1 MEKKVIELDVQVK
14 GENNVKAVDE
24 NIKKAEGSAKNLKK
38 ETGGITQQL
47 DRLSGGAISG
57 FRNMTKGVKGATLGF
72 KGLRGAIIA
81 TGIGALLIAVTSLA
95 MAFSRNQDEADK
107 LSEFMSGI
115 GAAVDVLLDGLAD
128 LGSLLIDVFDNPK
141 QAVKDLWEV
150 IKQNLVNRIQGV
162 VDSFGAVGRAIK
174 SVINLDWDGLKE
186 AGEDFALANQQIVT
200 GVTAEQWGKLGENIK
215 NTGEEIAIAAEKAR
229 RLQRAENALRDAT
242 IRNIG
247 TQAELRKVIES
258 KRLQAEAEGISISE
272 QIKLLQ
278 EADDAEQALLS
289 NRQKLLKQEIS
300 ILEERQ
306 ALSKN
311 TAEDNRQLAELQA
324 NLIDLESQSASQRV
338 RLSRRLN
345 SLRKQ
350 EQAEEE
356 EYYKELEQLRLNAL
370 TDAEEKLRAETEI
383 KLREIREKY
392 GKETE
397 LEKELIAQRDAEL
410 EQMRLEKEEKEAEDE
425 LERLQRIKE
434 IQDEF
439 EELTE
444 LERLE
449 KEEEKRLAE
458 LEQLDATE
466 EQKQA
471 IREAYA
477 QQRNNLADQE
487 LDYQKK
493 LDDALLQSKLKAFGT
508 ILGATATAFGEQSKL
523 GKKFAIAQ
531 ALFNTYQ
538 GVSGALADPTTPS
551 FFARLANAATALSS
565 GLNSV
570 RQIKKTNF
578 SGGGA
583 TGGGATTS
591 GARQVQTSQAQAPRF
606 NINEAQQGNQIA
618 DALSEQN
625 NRPVEAYVV
634 SSNVR
639 SREAL
644 DRNIE
649 ESATIG

>member
-1 MEKKVIELDVQVK
+1 MEKKIIELDVKVK
-14 GENNVKAVDE
+14 GENNVKAVDN

-47 DRLSGGAISG
+47 DKLSGGAISG
-57 FRNMTKGVKGATLGF
+57 FRNMTKGVKGVTLGF

-95 MAFSRNQDEADK
+95 MAFRRNQDEADK

-115 GAAVDVLLDGLAD
+115 GAAVDILLDGLAD
-128 LGSLLIDVFDNPK
+128 LGSLLINVFSNPK

-162 VDSFGAVGRAIK
+162 VDAFGAVGRAIQ

-186 AGEDFALANQQIVT
+186 AGKDFALANQQIVT
-200 GVTAEQWGKLGENIK
+200 GVTAEQWSKLGENIK
-215 NTGEEIAIAAEKAR
+215 NTGNEIAIAAEKAR

-300 ILEERQ
+300 ILQQRQ

-324 NLIDLESQSASQRV
+324 SLIDLESQSASQRV

-356 EYYKELEQLRLNAL
+356 EYYKQLEQLRLNAL
-370 TDAEEKLRAETEI
+370 TDAEEKLRQETEI

-392 GKETE
+392 GRETE
-397 LEKELIAQRDAEL
+397 LEKELIAQRDAEID
-410 EQMRLEKEEKEAEDE
+410 RLRIEKEQKDEEAEE
-425 LERLQRIKE
+425 KRLAGIKA

-439 EELTE
+439 AELTE
-444 LERLE
+444 LERLD
-449 KEEEKRLAE
+449 KEEAAKLAE
-458 LEQLDATE
+458 LERLNATE
-466 EQKQA
+466 DEKLAIIEAFENKRNKLAKDSADFQK
-471 IREAYA
+471 
-477 QQRNNLADQE
+477 E
-487 LDYQKK
+487 LDRQ
-493 LDDALLQSKLKAFGT
+493 LLQSKLQAFSN
-508 ILGATATAFGEQSKL
+508 ILGATAVAFGEQSKL

-551 FFARLANAATALSS
+551 FFVRLANASTALAT
-565 GLNSV
+565 GLNAV
-570 RQIKKTNF
+570 RQIRKTNF

-583 TGGGATTS
+583 TGGAQ
-591 GARQVQTSQAQAPRF
+591 AVQTTQAQSPRF
-606 NINEAQQGNQIA
+606 NINEAAQGNQIA
-618 DALSEQN
+618 DALSEQS
-625 NRPVEAYVV
+625 NRPIEAYVV